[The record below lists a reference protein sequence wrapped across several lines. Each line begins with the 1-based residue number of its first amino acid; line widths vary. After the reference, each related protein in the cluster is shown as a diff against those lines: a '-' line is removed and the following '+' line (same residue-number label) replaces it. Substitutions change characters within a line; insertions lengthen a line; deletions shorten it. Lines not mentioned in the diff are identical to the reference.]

1 MSDRRHLRALALRLA
16 ELSTLW
22 VISLTPLNDPVEG
35 VAVATGVSWGQDL
48 KTHVVT
54 HLGSERVVG
63 GPGTRPTSKQF
74 LYKVFL
80 ASQEV
85 FFC

>member
-22 VISLTPLNDPVEG
+22 VISLTPLNDPAEG
-35 VAVATGVSWGQDL
+35 VAVAIGVSWGQDL